1 MNFNEEIEIDN
12 NNNNNNN
19 NENLYFKIKY
29 ILDTNSLNDNIKQII
44 NENNNLIIIGKVS
57 KINEFVVDKN
67 NNIYNLKDG
76 EKFYLVSLEKID
88 FIVNFPQ
95 NELILKNFFIQ
106 NN

>member
-29 ILDTNSLNDNIKQII
+29 ILDTNSLNENIKQII

-57 KINEFVVDKN
+57 KINEFFVDKN